1 MYALLTQA
9 EITAF
14 IILSIIIIIL
24 SRRVIFKFSSHGFYR
39 LLGWECLA
47 WIGINNY
54 RYWFVNPFS
63 INQLI
68 SWVFLIYAG
77 IIVLSGIYLLFTK
90 GKMDSLRED
99 KTLYHFEKTTQLVE
113 TGIYKY
119 IRHPLYGSLIFLA
132 WGIFFKNMNFV
143 LFMFS
148 FHATIFFFF
157 TIRKEEKENIAYFG
171 DSYKSYIKRSK
182 MIIPFIF

>member
-1 MYALLTQA
+1 
-9 EITAF
+9 
-14 IILSIIIIIL
+14 
-24 SRRVIFKFSSHGFYR
+24 
-39 LLGWECLA
+39 
-47 WIGINNY
+47 
-54 RYWFVNPFS
+54 
-63 INQLI
+63 
-68 SWVFLIYAG
+68 
-77 IIVLSGIYLLFTK
+77 
-90 GKMDSLRED
+90 MDSLRED
-99 KTLYHFEKTTQLVE
+99 KTLYRFEKTTRLVE

-119 IRHPLYGSLIFLA
+119 IRHPLYGSLIFLT

-171 DSYKSYIKRSK
+171 DNYKSYIKRSK

>member
-1 MYALLTQA
+1 MITQLTYA
-9 EITAF
+9 EIIAF
-14 IILSIIIIIL
+14 IITSIIIIFL

-47 WIGINNY
+47 WICINNY

-63 INQLI
+63 STQLI
-68 SWVFLIYAG
+68 SWILLIYAG
-77 IIVLSGIYLLFTK
+77 IIVLSGIYVLFTK
-90 GKMDSLRED
+90 GKMDPLRDD
-99 KTLYHFEKTTQLVE
+99 KTLYRFEKTTRLIE

-119 IRHPLYGSLIFLA
+119 IRHPLYGSLIFLT
-132 WGIFFKNMNFV
+132 WGIFFKNINSVMF
-143 LFMFS
+143 LFS
-148 FHATIFFFF
+148 FHATIFFFL
-157 TIRKEEKENIAYFG
+157 TIRREEKENIAYFG